1 MIFTIAQ
8 INDILGILRKNKLVF
23 IAEQLGLNFLSQQ
36 DKDILVAAGIDL
48 SKYTNK
54 SGIIEHA
61 FMLYL

>member
-8 INDILGILRKNKLVF
+8 INDILGILRKNQLVF

-54 SGIIEHA
+54 SI
-61 FMLYL
+61 